1 LHVDLIARRELRIDA
16 VVACRPCRH
25 QHKLSALKGS
35 VTRAIK
41 GEQVMRQVLRW
52 TAFTAVFAIFSQ
64 SAFAQ
69 EKLKIGLIVTLSG
82 PAASLGAQVRDGFNL
97 AIKDLGGKMA
107 GRDVEVVVADDELK
121 PDSAVTKVK
130 GLLERDKVDF
140 VVGPIFS
147 NILQAIHKP
156 VTDTR
161 TFLISPNAGPSSYA
175 GKNCNPFFYVTSY
188 QNDQVHEILGKV
200 AQDRGYKRVYVMV
213 PNYQAGKD
221 SAAGFKL
228 DYKGEII
235 EESYVPLG
243 TLDFQVEL
251 SKIASQKPDAVFTF
265 MPGGMGVSL
274 VKQYKQAGLADQI
287 PVLSAFTVDESTLP
301 AQQDAAVGMFG
312 GADWAPDLNNPQSK
326 KFVASYEAAYNS
338 VPGTYAM
345 QGYDT
350 ALLIDS
356 AVKAVKGDLANKDA
370 VAAALKKANFTSLR
384 GNFKFNVNG
393 YPIQDFY
400 LTKVAKRADGKFQT
414 EIVQKVFENY
424 ADRYAKECAAFAK
437 APSAE

>member
-1 LHVDLIARRELRIDA
+1 
-16 VVACRPCRH
+16 
-25 QHKLSALKGS
+25 
-35 VTRAIK
+35 
-41 GEQVMRQVLRW
+41 MRQLLKWAAVAAACGVL
-52 TAFTAVFAIFSQ
+52 AAPA
-64 SAFAQ
+64 AAQ

-82 PAASLGAQVRDGFNL
+82 PAAALGAQVRDGFNL
-97 AIKDLGGKMA
+97 AIKGLGGKMA

-156 VTDTR
+156 VTDTK

-175 GKNCNPFFYVTSY
+175 GKNCSPFFYVTSY
-188 QNDQVHEILGKV
+188 QNDQVHEVLGKV

-228 DYKGEII
+228 DYKGEIV

-274 VKQYKQAGLADQI
+274 VKQYRQAGLADQI

-326 KFVASYEAAYNS
+326 KFVASYESAYNG

-345 QGYDT
+345 QGYDA

-370 VAAALKKANFTSLR
+370 VAAALKKADFTSLR

-424 ADRYAKECAAFAK
+424 GDRYAKECV
-437 APSAE
+437 PGN

>member
-1 LHVDLIARRELRIDA
+1 MAWAEARRA
-16 VVACRPCRH
+16 VACRSHHHR
-25 QHKLSALKGS
+25 HKLAATKNVPRG
-35 VTRAIK
+35 RAR
-41 GEQVMRQVLRW
+41 GRLVMRQQLKWVAL
-52 TAFTAVFAIFSQ
+52 AAACGVFA
-64 SAFAQ
+64 APAAAQ

-82 PAASLGAQVRDGFNL
+82 PAAALGQQVRDGFSL
-97 AIKDLGGKMA
+97 AIKDIGGKMG
-107 GRDVEVVVADDELK
+107 GRDVEVVAVDDELK
-121 PDSAVTKVK
+121 PDAAVTKVK

-140 VVGPIFS
+140 VVGPTFS

-156 VTDTR
+156 ATDTR

-175 GKNCNPFFYVTSY
+175 GKNCSPFFYATSY
-188 QNDQVHEILGKV
+188 QNDQVHEVLGKV

-228 DYKGEII
+228 DYKGEIV

-251 SKIASQKPDAVFTF
+251 SKIASLKPDAVFAF

-274 VKQYKQAGLADQI
+274 VKQYRQAGLAEKI

-312 GADWAPDLNNPQSK
+312 GANWAPDLNNPQNK
-326 KFVASYEAAYNS
+326 KFVAGYEAAYNS
-338 VPGTYAM
+338 VPGSYAM

-350 ALLIDS
+350 ASLIDS
-356 AVKAVKGDLANKDA
+356 VVKAVKGDLANLDA
-370 VAAALKKANFTSLR
+370 VTAALKKA
-384 GNFKFNVNG
+384 
-393 YPIQDFY
+393 DFM
-400 LTKVAKRADGKFQT
+400 
-414 EIVQKVFENY
+414 
-424 ADRYAKECAAFAK
+424 
-437 APSAE
+437 

>member
-1 LHVDLIARRELRIDA
+1 MRKQLKLAGLAALFGILANAA
-16 VVACRPCRH
+16 V
-25 QHKLSALKGS
+25 
-35 VTRAIK
+35 
-41 GEQVMRQVLRW
+41 
-52 TAFTAVFAIFSQ
+52 
-64 SAFAQ
+64 AQ
-69 EKLKIGLIVTLSG
+69 EKLKMGLVLTLSG
-82 PAASLGAQVRDGFNL
+82 PQAALGQQVRDGFAL
-97 AIKDLGGKMA
+97 AVKDLSGKMA
-107 GRDVEVVVADDELK
+107 GRDVEIVVADDELK
-121 PDSAVTKVK
+121 PDAAVTKVK

-147 NILQAIHKP
+147 NILLAIHKP
-156 VTDTR
+156 VTDTKI
-161 TFLISPNAGPSSYA
+161 FLISPNAGPSSYA
-175 GKNCNPFFYVTSY
+175 GKNCSPFFYVTSY

-251 SKIASQKPDAVFTF
+251 SKIASLKPDAVFTF

-274 VKQYKQAGLADQI
+274 VKQYRQAGLADQI

-326 KFVASYEAAYNS
+326 KFVAAYEAAYHS

-345 QGYDT
+345 QGYD
-350 ALLIDS
+350 AAMLIDS
-356 AVKAVKGDLANKDA
+356 AVKAVKGDLTNKDA
-370 VAAALKKANFTSLR
+370 LAAAFKKADFASLR
-384 GNFKFNVNG
+384 GNFKINVNG

-400 LTKVAKRADGKFQT
+400 LTKVAKRPDGKFQT

-424 ADRYAKECAAFAK
+424 GDRYAKDCA
-437 APSAE
+437 PGN

>member
-1 LHVDLIARRELRIDA
+1 
-16 VVACRPCRH
+16 
-25 QHKLSALKGS
+25 
-35 VTRAIK
+35 
-41 GEQVMRQVLRW
+41 MRQLSKWATV
-52 TAFTAVFAIFSQ
+52 AAVCGMSAHPAI
-64 SAFAQ
+64 AQ
-69 EKLKIGLIVTLSG
+69 EKLKIGLVLTLSG

-97 AIKDLGGKMA
+97 AVKDLGGKMG
-107 GRDVEVVVADDELK
+107 GREIEVVIADDELK
-121 PDSAVTKVK
+121 PDAAVTKVK

-156 VTDTR
+156 VTDTK

-175 GKNCNPFFYVTSY
+175 GKNCSPFFYVTSY

-200 AQDRGYKRVYVMV
+200 AQGRGYKRVYVIV

-228 DYKGEII
+228 DYKGEIT

-274 VKQYKQAGLADQI
+274 VKQYRQAGLADQI

-345 QGYDT
+345 QGYDA
-350 ALLIDS
+350 ALLVDS
-356 AVKAVKGDLANKDA
+356 AVKAVKGDLSNKDA
-370 VAAALKKANFTSLR
+370 VAGALKKADFTSLR

-424 ADRYAKECAAFAK
+424 GDRYAKECV
-437 APSAE
+437 PGN